1 MAKKEE
7 PEKAPNHERWLLTYA
22 DMITLLLTF
31 FIVLYALSMVDA
43 KKMARLAESLR
54 TAFNVSKS
62 TGASQQLIEMNGQV
76 IPLPAPSVVSDENS
90 PASSPQQEKLKLSE
104 TEDSLNDYSSKQGLL
119 AELAVEMEEK
129 GLVLRLS
136 EAFLFESGRAEIK
149 PTAIPKL
156 VSIGKLLNKT
166 TNYLR
171 VEGHTDNIPIHSGQY
186 RSNWQLSAER
196 ATRLTEALVE
206 IAHVSAERFSAMGY
220 GEHRPL
226 ASNATEKGRT
236 KNRRVDIVILKNK
249 YGGTEED
256 RHED

>member
-54 TAFNVSKS
+54 QAFSVSKT
-62 TGASQQLIEMNGQV
+62 TGSSQQLIEMNGQI

-90 PASSPQQEKLKLSE
+90 SASNPQQEKLRLAE
-104 TEDSLNDYSSKQGLL
+104 IEEALNDYSSKQGLL

-136 EAFLFESGRAEIK
+136 EAFLFESGSSEIK
-149 PTAIPKL
+149 LSAIPRL
-156 VSIGKLLNKT
+156 VVIGKLLNKT
-166 TNYLR
+166 SNYLR
-171 VEGHTDNIPIHSGQY
+171 VEGHTDNIPIHSAQY
-186 RSNWQLSAER
+186 RSNWQLSADR
-196 ATRLTEALVE
+196 ATRLTESLVRN
-206 IAHVSAERFSAMGY
+206 ARVSAERFSAMGY

-226 ASNATEKGRT
+226 APNTTEKGRA

-256 RHED
+256 RHDE